1 MTEKIWTIKEII
13 FWTKNYFENNKID
26 SPRLTAELLLSKAI
40 NKDRISLYTNFDKP
54 LNKEELKKYKS
65 LIKRRIKGE
74 PTAYILGEKEFWS
87 LNFKVSKDTLI
98 PRPET
103 EILIEKTIEYA
114 KTLEKRIKI
123 LEIGTGCGNIAIAL
137 AKELENVFIISID
150 INFKA
155 LEIANINIKNHNVKD
170 KVFLV
175 NSNIF
180 NSLKNKNFF
189 DILVSNPPYI
199 DSREINNLQVEI
211 KDFEPL
217 LALDGGVNGLVFYE
231 KMLLTAKFFLNNRGK
246 IFFEFGTDIQA
257 EKISTIAK
265 MNNYREIKIFN
276 DYSNLPRVFSC
287 SK

>member
-231 KMLLTAKFFLNNRGK
+231 KMFLTAKFFLNNRGK